1 MDSPRAAVAISFIK
15 DDTKYYSDFR
25 TDAREDVSWL
35 KRGGGGGGERR
46 RREKNNFGHWW

>member
-25 TDAREDVSWL
+25 TDVTEDVLWL
-35 KRGGGGGGERR
+35 KRGGERR
-46 RREKNNFGHWW
+46 RREKNNFGHW